1 MPTIE
6 CPYNS
11 CSYATPE
18 LGEDLLKTLLTAHLA
33 DAHTTAP
40 AAATCPIE
48 KVRRPNIEHGGSTA
62 DWKYFE
68 TRWKQYVEATGITGK
83 SRVIQLLECCDEPLR
98 KAVTTSAEESLMD
111 KSMDEVLSAIKKLA
125 VKEENPML
133 SRIALQK
140 MKQEHGENIRTFGS
154 RLQSQASI
162 CKFTIPCLKCNEEV
176 DYSDAVLRDVL
187 ITGLEDQ
194 DIQAEI
200 LSSSDQDMSLDK
212 VFKMIET
219 KESGKIT
226 ASKLNSEHT
235 VNAASSYKKKR
246 ISKTMEQKLK
256 YEKPR
261 EGACGYCGQRGHGK
275 SAKFSLR
282 RTMCPAFDYKCKIC
296 HIKHHFD
303 KMCKSKS
310 NSELV
315 IESESESEAQESEA
329 IIFNNDGVT
338 EEEEEITMA
347 RTRGEEDEEGLIIA
361 GSPGEEGFTMTGA
374 SENAAN
380 LEHHCFDKEM
390 QKWTKRRPDPQPLIT
405 LKASTSK
412 KDYEHFGYRL
422 NSEPASADVEVMAD
436 TGCQCTLA
444 GLGIMAALNMK
455 SSDLIPVQTKMRAAN
470 REPINIIGGTVIR
483 FSSTDSSG
491 HKVETKQIVYI
502 TDSTD
507 KIFLSKGACIDLGII
522 SPQFPLIS
530 KYASYSMSDSTCS
543 CPRRDVPPPL
553 PRTLPC
559 RATEDN
565 VPKLK
570 KFLLDYYGSST
581 FNICEHQP
589 LPMMDGP
596 PMELMIDR
604 EAKPVAYHTPLPIP
618 IHWHEEVKKS
628 IDRDVRLG
636 VIEPVPVGEPVT
648 WCHRMV
654 VCAKKNGKPR
664 RTVDLQ
670 GLNAYATRETHHTM
684 SPFHQARSVPAGTK
698 KSIFDAWNG
707 YHSVAIREEDRHYTT
722 FITPWGR
729 YRYCVAPQGYIASG
743 DGYSRRYDEIVAEIP
758 NKTKCIDDTIMWSS
772 TIEESFHQAANWLD
786 VCGRNGIT
794 LNPDKFVF
802 AEDNVEFA
810 GFEITKDS
818 VKPGRKY
825 SEAISNFPRPRTI
838 TDIRSWFGLINQV
851 SYAFSMTKI
860 MLPFRKLLKPNTK
873 FEWTNELETT
883 FEKSKEIIVRE
894 IKEGVRIFDKNKPTC
909 LSTDW
914 SKDGIGFWLS
924 QKHCKCHSERVF
936 CCKEGWKTTLIGGR
950 FTSAAEARYAPIEGE
965 ALAVAEGLD
974 KARYFVLG
982 CSNLIVA
989 VDHKPL
995 LKIFGNRSLDEIP
1008 NTRLRNLKEKTL
1020 RYKFQMTYVPGAKQK
1035 AADAISRNPSGTSQ
1049 PQTLHL
1055 PDDIACV
1062 TSRKNI
1068 CFEEELKDMKI
1079 AAINDFRPITW
1090 EKIQSETLQDNK
1102 LRELLNTIEIGIPQN
1117 KSNMHTQIKEYHK
1130 YRSSLCVLDG
1140 VILYKDRVLVPTSLR
1155 TDVLQ
1160 TLHSAHQ
1167 GVASM
1172 QSRAEA
1178 SVFWPGIT
1186 RDIAKTRENCKEC
1199 HRVAPSQPAAPPF
1212 PVTMAE
1218 YPFQCIC
1225 ADYFSYKGVNYL
1237 VVVDRFSNWPIIEK
1251 AANGASGLVKC
1262 LRSIF
1267 TTYGIPNELASDGG
1281 KEFTAHETR
1290 KFLSNW
1296 QVDHRISSVA
1306 FPHSNC
1312 RAELGVKTAKRL
1324 IINNTNSDGSL
1335 NNDRFHRAL
1344 LQYRNTP
1351 DKETKISP
1359 ALCLFG
1365 RNIRDFMPSHPKKF
1379 KPHTAWEEALR
1390 ARETAMKVRCMRTAE
1405 YWREHTKKLKPLKV
1419 GDSVWIQNQVGPNP
1433 NKWDKTG
1440 VVIEVRQ
1447 YDQYIVKVDGSGRAT
1462 LRNRKFLRQFSPLH
1476 LRRTPTS
1483 NVPSNAAPSD
1493 RSIPFDGFERPAAAA
1508 RANRPPEPMPSAPQD
1523 ENCTTLRK
1531 STRIKRRPDFYVAN

>member
-98 KAVTTSAEESLMD
+98 KAVTTSVEENLID
-111 KSMDEVLSAIKKLA
+111 KTIDEVLSAIKKLA

-133 SRIALQK
+133 SRIALQN

-162 CKFTIPCLKCNEEV
+162 CKFTIQCSKCNEEV

-200 LSSSDQDMSLDK
+200 LSSTDQDMSLDK
-212 VFKMIET
+212 VFKLIET

-226 ASKLNSEHT
+226 ASKLNTEQHN
-235 VNAASSYKKKR
+235 VNATSSYKKK
-246 ISKTMEQKLK
+246 QVLK
-256 YEKPR
+256 RREPYVKDQKPR
-261 EGACGYCGQRGHGK
+261 DGACGYCGQKGHGK
-275 SAKFSLR
+275 SAKFSVR
-282 RTMCPAFDYKCKIC
+282 KTMCPAFDHKCKNC
-296 HIKHHFD
+296 HINHHFE
-303 KMCKSKS
+303 KMCKSRN
-310 NSELV
+310 NSELF
-315 IESESESEAQESEA
+315 IDSTSESETNETEAV
-329 IIFNNDGVT
+329 IFNNEAVIQ
-338 EEEEEITMA
+338 EEGNFVIAGTS
-347 RTRGEEDEEGLIIA
+347 EDEEELAIA
-361 GSPGEEGFTMTGA
+361 GTPEEAMD
-374 SENAAN
+374 
-380 LEHHCFDKEM
+380 LEHHCYDILKK
-390 QKWTKRRPDPQPLIT
+390 KWTKRSPDPQPMIT
-405 LKASTSK
+405 VKATTSK
-412 KDYEHFGYRL
+412 RDYEHLGYNL

-444 GLGIMAALNMK
+444 GLSIMAALK
-455 SSDLIPVQTKMRAAN
+455 LKTSDLIPVKTRMRAAN
-470 REPINIIGGTVIR
+470 SGSINIIGGAVIR
-483 FSSTDSSG
+483 FSATNSDGQS
-491 HKVETKQIVYI
+491 VETRQIVYI
-502 TDSTD
+502 TDSSD
-507 KIFLSKGACIDLGII
+507 KIFLSKGACIDLGIV
-522 SPQFPLIS
+522 SPQFPVIKEYS
-530 KYASYSMSDSTCS
+530 SYSMSDSPCS
-543 CPRRDVPPPL
+543 CPRRNVPPPL
-553 PRTLPC
+553 PKTLPY
-559 RATEDN
+559 RATEEN

-570 KFLLDYYGSST
+570 KYLLNYYKAST
-581 FNICEHQP
+581 FNTCEHQP
-589 LPMMDGP
+589 LPMMVGP
-596 PMELMIDR
+596 PMELMIDDN
-604 EAKPVAYHTPLPIP
+604 AKPVTYHTPLPIP

-670 GLNAYATRETHHTM
+670 GLNAYATRETHHTI

-698 KSIFDAWNG
+698 KSVFDAWNG
-707 YHSVAIREEDRHYTT
+707 YHSVAIRESDRHYTT

-729 YRYCVAPQGYIASG
+729 YRYCVAPQGYISSG

-758 NKTKCIDDTIMWSS
+758 NKTKCIDDTVMWSP

-802 AEDNVEFA
+802 AEDDVEFA
-810 GFEITKDS
+810 GFQITKDS
-818 VKPGRKY
+818 VKPGKKY
-825 SEAISNFPRPRTI
+825 SDAITNFPQPKTI
-838 TDIRSWFGLINQV
+838 TDVRSWFGLINQV
-851 SYAFSMTKI
+851 SYAFSMTKV
-860 MLPFRKLLKPNTK
+860 MLPFRKLLKPNTR
-873 FEWTNELETT
+873 FEWTEELEKA
-883 FEKSKEIIVRE
+883 FQKSKKVIVRE

-914 SKDGIGFWLS
+914 SKDGIGFLLS
-924 QKHCKCHSERVF
+924 QKHCKCPNEKPF

-950 FTSAAEARYAPIEGE
+950 FTSAAESRYAPIEGE

-974 KARYFVLG
+974 KTRYFVLG
-982 CSNLIVA
+982 CSKLTIA

-1020 RYKFQMTYVPGAKQK
+1020 RYRFRITYVPGAKQK
-1035 AADAISRNPSGTSQ
+1035 AADAISRNPSGASK
-1049 PQTLHL
+1049 PQTLYL
-1055 PDDIACV
+1055 PDDIAYVC
-1062 TSRKNI
+1062 TRKEMP
-1068 CFEEELKDMKI
+1068 FEDEMKEVKL
-1079 AAINDFRPITW
+1079 AAINSFSPITW
-1090 EKIQSETLQDNK
+1090 EKLQSATLQDDTF
-1102 LRELLNTIEIGIPQN
+1102 RDLLHAVESGMPRI
-1117 KSNMHTQIKEYHK
+1117 KSEMPTGIKEFYK
-1130 YRSSLCVLDG
+1130 YRAGLCTIDG
-1140 VILYKDRVLVPTSLR
+1140 VVLYKDRILVPQSLR
-1155 TDVLQ
+1155 EEVLQ
-1160 TLHSAHQ
+1160 TLHAAHQ
-1167 GVASM
+1167 GTAAM

-1186 RDIAKTRENCKEC
+1186 RDIAKTRDNCKEC
-1199 HRVAPSQPAAPPF
+1199 CRVAPSQPSSPPF

-1218 YPFQCIC
+1218 FPFQCIC
-1225 ADYFSYKGVNYL
+1225 ADFFTYRGANYL

-1251 AANGASGLVKC
+1251 AGNGASGLIRC
-1262 LRSIF
+1262 LRSVF
-1267 TTYGIPNELASDGG
+1267 TTYGIPSELASDGG
-1281 KEFTAHETR
+1281 KEFTAQET
-1290 KFLSNW
+1290 KQFLSNW

-1324 IINNTNSDGSL
+1324 IINNTNGDGSL
-1335 NNDRFHRAL
+1335 DNDRFHRAL

-1351 DKETKISP
+1351 DRETKISP
-1359 ALCLFG
+1359 ATCIFG
-1365 RNIRDFMPSHPKKF
+1365 RTIRDFIPVHPKKF
-1379 KPHTAWEEALR
+1379 KPHTAWDEALR
-1390 ARETAMKVRCMRTAE
+1390 ARETALKARCMRTAE
-1405 YWREHTKKLKPLKV
+1405 YWQEHTKKLKPLRV

-1433 NKWDKTG
+1433 TKWDKTG

-1447 YDQYIVKVDGSGRAT
+1447 YDQYVVKVDGSGRAT
-1462 LRNRKFLRQFSPLH
+1462 LRNRKFLRKYLPLH
-1476 LRRTPTS
+1476 PRRTPTS
-1483 NVPSNAAPSD
+1483 DVPATKPQTQN
-1493 RSIPFDGFERPAAAA
+1493 IPFNGFERPSAT
-1508 RANRPPEPMPSAPQD
+1508 RPAGLRPEETPSTSQD
-1523 ENCTTLRK
+1523 NEIVIPRK
-1531 STRIKRRPDFYVAN
+1531 STRLRKPPDFYVAK